1 MSYKITFSNA
11 DIAGFESESPLSGE
25 NILKKLNGGIKPS
38 DIVAWHVNSYLRSLD
53 WTIDDDSDIDFVDT
67 SSFEGMEVY
76 RRTLSFIFVV
86 ACRRAL
92 GEDPRIRHSISEGY
106 YWEFDSGPVSPEQ
119 LDKVKGTLRS
129 MIDSGIP
136 IERMMVS
143 IDKAKRIFGEQHTSE
158 KVELFRWCAEDP
170 VELYLCDGIY
180 GFFYAP
186 LAPSTSYLKHFDL
199 KPLDPGMVLQF
210 PTVSSPDRVPP
221 FQASAKLSGIF
232 LEYAN
237 WLKTLGL
244 STMSSFHEGVSQGSS
259 LEMVL
264 VSEAFHARNLSD
276 LSEHIFSRGEVK
288 VICIAGPS
296 GSGKTTTAKRLAVQL
311 RVSGKKPIV
320 LSLDNFFVDRELT
333 PKDENGNPDFDVPE
347 ALDLELL
354 NKVLERLF
362 AGDSV
367 NLPVFDFIEGKR
379 HRGMDLRLE
388 DENILIL
395 EGIHG
400 LNDKVASL
408 VPDKNKFKLFVSP
421 LTGIPLDRHSR
432 TSTTDN
438 RLFRRMVRDNRKRGY
453 SAESTLKQWPAV
465 IRGSMK
471 YIFPYEEGA
480 DALFN
485 SALPYE
491 LAVLKG
497 YAEPLLRAISE
508 KSPVYGEARRLLSM
522 LKYVPTVPS
531 EFAPNNS
538 ILREFIG
545 GSCFE

>member
-1 MSYKITFSNA
+1 MSYKITLVNSGKFL
-11 DIAGFESESPLSGE
+11 SERPLSGE
-25 NILKKLNGGIKPS
+25 EILERYSGRGGTS
-38 DIVAWHVNSYLRSLD
+38 NVVAWHVNNYLRSLD
-53 WTIDDDSDIDFVDT
+53 WIIEDDSLVDFVDT

-76 RRTLSFIFVV
+76 RRSLSFLFVI
-86 ACRRAL
+86 ACRKAL
-92 GEDPRIRHSISEGY
+92 GLDPRIRHSISEGY
-106 YWEFDSGPVSPEQ
+106 YWEFDTGPVSVGQ
-119 LDKVKGTLRS
+119 LEKVKEYLKFI
-129 MIDSGIP
+129 IDKDIP
-136 IERMMVS
+136 IKRMIVS
-143 IDKAKRIFGEQHTSE
+143 IDKAKQIFRKQDSRE

-170 VELYLCDGIY
+170 VELYCCDDIY

-186 LAPSTSYLKHFDL
+186 LAPSTSYLEKFDL
-199 KPLDPGMVLQF
+199 KPLNHGMVLQF
-210 PTVSSPDRVPP
+210 PTVSSPETIPP

-244 STMSSFHEGVSQGSS
+244 STMSSFHELVSHGNA
-259 LEMVL
+259 LDMVL

-276 LSEHIFSRGEVK
+276 LAEYISSRKKVK

-311 RVSGKKPIV
+311 KVCGRKPIV
-320 LSLDNFFVDRELT
+320 ISLDNFFVDRNLT
-333 PKDENGNPDFDVPE
+333 PTDENGNPDFDTPE

-362 AGDSV
+362 SGKKA
-367 NLPVFDFIEGKR
+367 NIPFFDFLEGKKR
-379 HRGMDLRLE
+379 KGRDLFLE
-388 DENILIL
+388 KENILII

-400 LNDKVASL
+400 LNDRVASV
-408 VPDKNKFKLFVSP
+408 VPSENKFKLFVSP

-438 RLFRRMVRDNRKRGY
+438 RLLRRMVRDNRRRGY
-453 SAESTLKQWPAV
+453 SAESTLKQWPLV
-465 IRGSMK
+465 IKGSMK

-497 YAEPLLRAISE
+497 YAEPLLRAIAEES
-508 KSPVYGEARRLLSM
+508 SVYGEARRLLSM

-531 EFAPNNS
+531 ELAPNNS